1 MIVGKDGKP
10 LVKVNWEE
18 FQRCQSWDEYPEIID
33 NPPMTL
39 DMTFYYNDKVFYLDA
54 IRDGYAIFSSE
65 WKEIIFD
72 KNFLKLLTKPLFGG
86 DSFKDLIEQF
96 LFVN

>member
-18 FQRCQSWDEYPEIID
+18 FQRWQSWDEYPEIID

-72 KNFLKLLTKPLFGG
+72 KNFLKLLTHQSNL
-86 DSFKDLIEQF
+86 L
-96 LFVN
+96 V